1 MADAVGMSPGAG
13 AEGEVF
19 GEPDVRGRAGARSRW
34 TPSLCSYGL
43 VEIRIRPDRLSIARP
58 AIVYGT
64 REKLPY
70 LIF

>member
-1 MADAVGMSPGAG
+1 VGMSPGAG

-43 VEIRIRPDRLSIARP
+43 VEINFVD
-58 AIVYGT
+58 
-64 REKLPY
+64 REKLY
-70 LIF
+70 NFVVGNFFV